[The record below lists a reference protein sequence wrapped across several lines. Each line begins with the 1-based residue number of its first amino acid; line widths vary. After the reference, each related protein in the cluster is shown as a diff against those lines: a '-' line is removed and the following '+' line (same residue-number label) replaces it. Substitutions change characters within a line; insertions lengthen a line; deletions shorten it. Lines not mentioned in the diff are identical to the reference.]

1 MKKNSGVYFGS
12 DEKEIRI
19 GCSIDVW
26 DRTKNHQ
33 SSNNRY
39 KVVGFIPTD
48 KKEIF
53 DEAKA
58 AGFDVKTIKKIISIR
73 KLEKSEVD
81 DQQFLFESYCEAIQM
96 DLFK

>member
-1 MKKNSGVYFGS
+1 LQGS
-12 DEKEIRI
+12 
-19 GCSIDVW
+19 
-26 DRTKNHQ
+26 
-33 SSNNRY
+33 
-39 KVVGFIPTD
+39 

-81 DQQFLFESYCEAIQM
+81 EQQFLFESYCEAIQM